1 MSQVKELQHYVH
13 SHGMPTKGRIL
24 LVASSPSVS
33 KQTGW
38 PIGFWAA
45 ELTHPLH
52 VFQEA
57 GYEIGLVST
66 EGGQLEMDGYSNPTD
81 PSGYSAHDV
90 ISLGYMQKDWFNEML
105 SETKKLTEVNPED
118 YAAIFLV
125 GGQGPMYTFR
135 ANPELEAEF
144 LIDKQLGD
152 LIRGRGTGDIRMLYD
167 DKERFYLNGQYTI
180 KSGEY
185 IFSLPGINVLTQKIT
200 LDEGG
205 KISWVGDPYN
215 ANLSLSGRIEKRIS
229 PAQLMLTSGASSGGS
244 YPPTLI
250 VSILNI
256 SGSLLRPQIGF
267 DLQAPELANSTGSNS
282 DVNAVIQRIRQ
293 DKDEVMRQ
301 SVALLIFG
309 NFLPP
314 SFSSGNP
321 TSGNVISGAG
331 VAGNSV
337 SNIASTVM
345 NDLFA
350 KYGIPTRIQ
359 VNIADVRS
367 RSGTASNAQVFVNSE
382 WFLSDRLRLDLNYDP
397 TVAMLVN
404 SVAVPFNFNLEYM
417 TRNENWR
424 LKMFSRSS
432 NIMLQQGGTTTN
444 GVSGNT
450 LGGGVVYRR
459 EFETFQRKKS
469 PSLQAAEEKPVE

>member
-1 MSQVKELQHYVH
+1 
-13 SHGMPTKGRIL
+13 
-24 LVASSPSVS
+24 
-33 KQTGW
+33 
-38 PIGFWAA
+38 
-45 ELTHPLH
+45 
-52 VFQEA
+52 
-57 GYEIGLVST
+57 
-66 EGGQLEMDGYSNPTD
+66 
-81 PSGYSAHDV
+81 
-90 ISLGYMQKDWFNEML
+90 
-105 SETKKLTEVNPED
+105 
-118 YAAIFLV
+118 
-125 GGQGPMYTFR
+125 
-135 ANPELEAEF
+135 
-144 LIDKQLGD
+144 
-152 LIRGRGTGDIRMLYD
+152 LYD
-167 DKERFYLNGQYTI
+167 EKERFYLNGQYTI

-185 IFSLPGINVLTQKIT
+185 VFSLPGINVLTKKIT

-205 KISWVGDPYN
+205 RITWVGDPYN
-215 ANLSLSGRIEKRIS
+215 ANLALSGRIEKRIS
-229 PAQLMLTSGASSGGS
+229 PAQLMMTSGASSGS
-244 YPPTLI
+244 TYPPTLI
-250 VSILNI
+250 VSVLNI

-282 DVNAVIQRIRQ
+282 EVNAVIQRIRQ

-321 TSGNVISGAG
+321 TSGSVISGAG

-337 SNIASTVM
+337 SNIASSVV
-345 NDLFA
+345 NDLFS

-359 VNIADVRS
+359 VNIDDVRS
-367 RSGTASNAQVFVNSE
+367 RAGTASNAQVFVNSE
-382 WFLSDRLRLDLNYDP
+382 WFLSERLRLDLNYDP

-424 LKMFSRSS
+424 LKMFSRS
-432 NIMLQQGGTTTN
+432 NNVLLQQGGTTTN

-459 EFETFQRKKS
+459 EFETFRRKKEIS
-469 PSLQAAEEKPVE
+469 APVGEEKPVE